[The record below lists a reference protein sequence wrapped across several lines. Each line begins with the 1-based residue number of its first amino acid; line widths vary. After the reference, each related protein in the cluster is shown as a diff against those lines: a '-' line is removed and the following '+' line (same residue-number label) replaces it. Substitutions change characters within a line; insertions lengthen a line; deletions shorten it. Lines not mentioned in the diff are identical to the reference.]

1 MTNGTALRPAKTIA
15 PQDWMTS
22 APAKKLL
29 AALEEGRSKTEGP
42 AALFV
47 GGCVRNALFGLPV
60 EDVDLATPLPPETV
74 TERCAAKGITVI
86 PTGLKHG
93 TVTALIDGTHFEV
106 TTLRRDLETDGRR
119 AEVGFTESWIED
131 AERRD
136 FTMNTLLADARGNI
150 FDPTGQGIAD
160 LEARRI
166 RFVGEPAQR
175 IAEDYLRILRFFRFH
190 AIYGQGDFDAQAL
203 EACRAAAA
211 KIKTLSRERIT
222 QEFFKIMASTNP
234 RGILAVMFA
243 NNILSEFNF
252 PDFDPERL
260 EHVCNFQDRYRLV
273 SLPARLYVQAG
284 MNLKNIEAMEN
295 LILFPKVFLKDMQA
309 IEGALNAPDL
319 SCDSAVRVC
328 VYRFGRTITA
338 QALMIELAQDRVM
351 NAFAPTAL
359 KIIQTWDIP
368 ELPVDGNDLLDAGIP
383 PGPEL
388 GRMLHALEERWM
400 ADGFATDRKAL
411 LESLKAGSGRK
422 KS

>member
-1 MTNGTALRPAKTIA
+1 MSKGAGLRPVKTIA

-29 AALEEGRSKTEGP
+29 AALEDGRNKTEGP

-60 EDVDLATPLPPETV
+60 EDVDIATPLPPETV
-74 TERCAAKGITVI
+74 SERCTAKGITII

-93 TVTALIDGTHFEV
+93 TVTALIDGTHFEI

-131 AERRD
+131 AQRRD
-136 FTMNTLLADARGNI
+136 FTMNTLLADQAGNI
-150 FDPTGQGIAD
+150 YDPTGQGIAD

-190 AIYGQGDFDAQAL
+190 AIYGKGDFDAQAL

-222 QEFFKIMASTNP
+222 QEFFKILASTNP

-243 NNILSEFNF
+243 NNILSEFDF
-252 PDFDPERL
+252 PDSNPEL
-260 EHVCNFQDRYRLV
+260 LQHVCHFQDRYRLV
-273 SLPARLYVQAG
+273 ALPARLYVQAG
-284 MNLKNIEAMEN
+284 MNLKNIAAMES

-368 ELPVDGNDLLDAGIP
+368 ELPVDGNDLLNAGMS

-388 GRMLHALEERWM
+388 GEALEKLENDWI
-400 ADGFATDRKAL
+400 ASDFAADRKAL
-411 LESLKAGSGRK
+411 LESLKS
-422 KS
+422 

>member
-1 MTNGTALRPAKTIA
+1 MSKGAGLRPVKTIA

-29 AALEEGRSKTEGP
+29 AALEEGRNKTEGP

-47 GGCVRNALFGLPV
+47 GGCVRNALLGLPV
-60 EDVDLATPLPPETV
+60 EDVDIATPLPPETV
-74 TERCAAKGITVI
+74 TERCTAKGITII
-86 PTGLKHG
+86 PTGIKHG
-93 TVTALIDGTHFEV
+93 TVTALIDGTHFEI

-131 AERRD
+131 AQRRD
-136 FTMNTLLADARGNI
+136 FTMNTLLADQAGNI
-150 FDPTGQGIAD
+150 YDPTGQGIAD

-190 AIYGQGDFDAQAL
+190 AIYGKGDFDAQAL

-222 QEFFKIMASTNP
+222 QEFFKILASTNP

-243 NNILSEFNF
+243 NNILSEFDF
-252 PDFDPERL
+252 PDSNPEL
-260 EHVCNFQDRYRLV
+260 LQHVCHFQDRYRLV
-273 SLPARLYVQAG
+273 ALPARLYVQAG
-284 MNLKNIEAMEN
+284 MNLKNIAAMES

-368 ELPVDGNDLLDAGIP
+368 ELPVDGNDLLNAGMS

-388 GRMLHALEERWM
+388 GEALEKLENDWI
-400 ADGFATDRKAL
+400 ASDFAADRKAL
-411 LESLKAGSGRK
+411 LESLKS
-422 KS
+422 

>member
-1 MTNGTALRPAKTIA
+1 MSKGAGLRPVKTIA

-29 AALEEGRSKTEGP
+29 AALEDGRNKTEGP

-47 GGCVRNALFGLPV
+47 GGCVRNALLGLPV
-60 EDVDLATPLPPETV
+60 EDVDIATPLPPETV
-74 TERCAAKGITVI
+74 TERCTAKGITII
-86 PTGLKHG
+86 PTGIKHG
-93 TVTALIDGTHFEV
+93 TVTALIDGTHFEI

-131 AERRD
+131 AQRRD
-136 FTMNTLLADARGNI
+136 FTMNTLLADQAGKI
-150 FDPTGQGIAD
+150 FDPTGQGIDD

-190 AIYGQGDFDAQAL
+190 AIYGKGDFDAQAL
-203 EACRAAAA
+203 EACCAAAA

-222 QEFFKIMASTNP
+222 QEFFKILASTNP

-243 NNILSEFNF
+243 NNILSEFDF
-252 PDFDPERL
+252 PDSNPEL
-260 EHVCNFQDRYRLV
+260 LQHVCHFQDRYRLV
-273 SLPARLYVQAG
+273 ALPARLYLQAG
-284 MNLKNIEAMEN
+284 MNLKNIAAMES

-368 ELPVDGNDLLDAGIP
+368 ELPVDGNDLLNAGMS

-388 GRMLHALEERWM
+388 GEALEKLENDWI
-400 ADGFATDRKAL
+400 ASDFAADRKAL
-411 LESLKAGSGRK
+411 LESLKS
-422 KS
+422 